1 MLDKDNGPVTI
12 EPVCFNLGGK
22 SLSLGEI
29 HKWLDNFAGKPGIGM
44 KHRKFRHH
52 ESGIQQAFK
61 LFGGK
66 ADMVA
71 KQHIISDLKKEGWI
85 EGVDPFLKNEADY
98 VN

>member
-12 EPVCFNLGGK
+12 EPMCFNLGGK
-22 SLSLGEI
+22 SLSLEEI
-29 HKWLDNFAGKPGIGM
+29 HKWLDEFAGKPGIGM

-52 ESGIQQAFK
+52 ESGIQQSFK

-71 KQHIISDLKKEGWI
+71 KQHIISDLKKRDG
-85 EGVDPFLKNEADY
+85 LKGLILSRKMKQTT
-98 VN
+98 